1 MKITDYR
8 PDDSDEEI
16 DVVVRYPAA
25 MRTLAQLDRIR
36 METSQGLIPIGNFVE
51 MTPEA
56 KTGKIRRVEG
66 QPSITVR
73 ADVAPGVLPSDKV
86 LELRAWLQD
95 AGLPPYVETRFK
107 GEDEEQQEAQAFLV
121 KAFGAALFIM
131 AIILVT
137 QFNSF
142 YSALLIL
149 SAVVMSTIG
158 VTLGLLVNDRP
169 FGIVMRSEEQ
179 TSELQSLMRTS
190 YTAYC

>member
-56 KTGKIRRVEG
+56 KTGKIRRVEV

-73 ADVAPGVLPSDKV
+73 ARSV
-86 LELRAWLQD
+86 EL
-95 AGLPPYVETRFK
+95 
-107 GEDEEQQEAQAFLV
+107 
-121 KAFGAALFIM
+121 
-131 AIILVT
+131 
-137 QFNSF
+137 
-142 YSALLIL
+142 
-149 SAVVMSTIG
+149 
-158 VTLGLLVNDRP
+158 
-169 FGIVMRSEEQ
+169 
-179 TSELQSLMRTS
+179 TSELQSLMRIS
-190 YTAYC
+190 YAFFFFIS

>member
-73 ADVAPGVLPSDKV
+73 ADVAPEIG
-86 LELRAWLQD
+86 RAHVCTPVTNATL
-95 AGLPPYVETRFK
+95 ACRRP
-107 GEDEEQQEAQAFLV
+107 LV
-121 KAFGAALFIM
+121 
-131 AIILVT
+131 
-137 QFNSF
+137 
-142 YSALLIL
+142 
-149 SAVVMSTIG
+149 
-158 VTLGLLVNDRP
+158 
-169 FGIVMRSEEQ
+169 
-179 TSELQSLMRTS
+179 
-190 YTAYC
+190 